1 MAQKKRLT
9 FMPLSKPI
17 KQLHKKCKDY
27 IFSDILPGSLIIRLF
42 FGSYVLVLLLVI
54 LLILLILIVLLIVL
68 VIVVLI
74 VLFLIH
80 YKSLPFDDIITLVS
94 IKYTSKRKEI

>member
-1 MAQKKRLT
+1 M
-9 FMPLSKPI
+9 
-17 KQLHKKCKDY
+17 
-27 IFSDILPGSLIIRLF
+27 PGSLIIRLF
-42 FGSYVLVLLLVI
+42 FGSYVLVLLLVILVI